1 MNTQHE
7 AADLYTS
14 LQERAANDQAQL
26 TAERVRLAE
35 MRAARETRREL
46 ESQQAAADAETRHA
60 MGAVAVGIW
69 AVLFLAGLAIFA
81 GGMMLMGVTHNFW
94 LGAISVPG
102 GVMVVWCLRQAIRM
116 GSVK

>member
-1 MNTQHE
+1 MATQHD
-7 AADLYTS
+7 AAKLYTE
-14 LQERAANDQAQL
+14 LQETAAANEAWQQCADADWYRRHPE
-26 TAERVRLAE
+26 ERAGRIGVL
-35 MRAARETRREL
+35 
-46 ESQQAAADAETRHA
+46 QAAADAETRHA

-81 GGMMLMGVTHNFW
+81 GGMLLMGVTHIFW

-102 GVMVVWCLRQAIRM
+102 GVMVAWCLRQAVRM